1 MEVILVERH
10 YTYVVT
16 RLKSVDFI
24 LHNLSETLL
33 FIRLFYIIN
42 LSLNS
47 SVCAFLNDHNT
58 L

>member
-16 RLKSVDFI
+16 KLKSVDFI
-24 LHNLSETLL
+24 LHILSEALL

-42 LSLNS
+42 SLLNS
-47 SVCAFLNDHNT
+47 TVCSFLNYLNT
-58 L
+58 S